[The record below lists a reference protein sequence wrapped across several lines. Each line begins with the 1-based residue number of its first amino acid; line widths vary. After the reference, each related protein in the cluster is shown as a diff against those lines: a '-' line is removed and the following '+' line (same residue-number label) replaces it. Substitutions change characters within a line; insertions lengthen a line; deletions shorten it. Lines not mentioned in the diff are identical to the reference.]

1 MVKIKLFFLV
11 LKGEMNAWGKEFG
24 LSQKEE
30 KIRATGENDRVETV
44 YRVCICPI
52 RLVLAFL
59 YLEGMA
65 SSLVLS
71 TLNLDFSYNL

>member
-44 YRVCICPI
+44 YLSHTISAGI
-52 RLVLAFL
+52 LVFRG
-59 YLEGMA
+59 YG
-65 SSLVLS
+65 
-71 TLNLDFSYNL
+71 